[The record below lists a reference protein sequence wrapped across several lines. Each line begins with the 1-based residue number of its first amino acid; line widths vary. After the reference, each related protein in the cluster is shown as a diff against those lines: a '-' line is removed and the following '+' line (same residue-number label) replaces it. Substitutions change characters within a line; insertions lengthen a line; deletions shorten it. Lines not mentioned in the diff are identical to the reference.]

1 MRTRSAWLGAVA
13 VLAFIASACAA
24 AATPTPPP
32 ATAAPTA
39 APTEAPTAAPT
50 VAYKSLK
57 IGVVTDV
64 GSVDDKNFNEYTYK
78 GALDGAAAIGA
89 DEPAVV
95 VPKAA
100 ADYAKLIGDFATQGF
115 DTIVT
120 VGFNLGAETTKAA
133 KEYPDITFIGVDQS
147 PICVDETGAL
157 DTTFGCKGDA
167 KTLLP
172 NYISLT
178 YQEDQPGYLAGMVAA
193 ALSKNGVIGAIG
205 GITLCGPCV
214 RYIQGY
220 ELGAKSINPDIKVFV
235 AYVTESDFVK
245 AFYDKAG
252 GKTFAKT
259 FIALNK
265 PDVIFQVAG
274 QTGNGVLEAACEAGL
289 LGVGVDVDQYLSIQ
303 PPPTC
308 LVTSAEKHLQ
318 VTVADM
324 ITRLASGTATP
335 GDNLYDATNEGI
347 GVSPFHDFASQIPA
361 DLQGKLDE
369 ALAQMK
375 AGTLKT
381 CPSKADG
388 DPVDCG
394 RLQ

>member
-1 MRTRSAWLGAVA
+1 MRTRSAWLGPVA
-13 VLAFIASACAA
+13 VLAFIASAWAAPAPPPPPPPPPAA

-39 APTEAPTAAPT
+39 APPEAPTAAPT

-115 DTIVT
+115 D
-120 VGFNLGAETTKAA
+120 
-133 KEYPDITFIGVDQS
+133 
-147 PICVDETGAL
+147 
-157 DTTFGCKGDA
+157 
-167 KTLLP
+167 
-172 NYISLT
+172 ISLT
-178 YQEDQPGYLAGMVAA
+178 YQEAQPGYLAGMVAA

-289 LGVGVDVDQYLSIQ
+289 LGVGVDGDQDLSIQ

-324 ITRLASGTATP
+324 ITRLASGAAPP
-335 GDNLYDATNEGI
+335 GGNRCEGRRRHRR
-347 GVSPFHDFASQIPA
+347 GGLPPRGGALGARLPVGTSAMTLARPKTSPPA
-361 DLQGKLDE
+361 LEMRGITK
-369 ALAQMK
+369 
-375 AGTLKT
+375 
-381 CPSKADG
+381 
-388 DPVDCG
+388 
-394 RLQ
+394 